1 MTPLSMDKE
10 NIPDSE
16 LRWGFLGLCSERTS
30 QAPFESSSR
39 VCRMTKR
46 GDLGLPVPAGARTRR
61 PVGPSTWAGMLRRG
75 MRRTAI
81 GGSAG
86 SRDRP
91 TGEDNG
97 IRDSET
103 ATSLVPQRLPV
114 PLAWPRHGLEHR
126 RGAVLLGPRLASRT
140 KRGSLALR
148 SVGGAPTLLCQAPEP
163 ERRRWRGPKR
173 PVRQR
178 GLDDV
183 YRTFRPNAGRTF
195 PSSAR
200 GTSAATERRP
210 RHKAEPQRK
219 PQRKR
224 QRGLQRAGRARPG
237 VWPSRNE
244 VRETEK
250 SQENV

>member
-1 MTPLSMDKE
+1 MT
-10 NIPDSE
+10 
-16 LRWGFLGLCSERTS
+16 G
-30 QAPFESSSR
+30 
-39 VCRMTKR
+39 
-46 GDLGLPVPAGARTRR
+46 
-61 PVGPSTWAGMLRRG
+61 RRG
-75 MRRTAI
+75 KTTGSGTVKRRQAWSLNASRCPWPDPGTALNTDV
-81 GGSAG
+81 G
-86 SRDRP
+86 RCC
-91 TGEDNG
+91 
-97 IRDSET
+97 
-103 ATSLVPQRLPV
+103 
-114 PLAWPRHGLEHR
+114 WGL
-126 RGAVLLGPRLASRT
+126 VLLQGPRGGPWHSGAW
-140 KRGSLALR
+140 
-148 SVGGAPTLLCQAPEP
+148 GAPRRCFLSPLLCQTPEP

-219 PQRKR
+219 PQRKP